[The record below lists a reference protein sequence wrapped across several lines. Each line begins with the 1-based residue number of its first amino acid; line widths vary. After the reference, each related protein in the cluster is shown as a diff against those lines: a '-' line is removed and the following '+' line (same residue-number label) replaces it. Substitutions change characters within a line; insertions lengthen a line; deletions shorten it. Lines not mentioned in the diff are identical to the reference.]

1 MAKGKGIRKLPGSF
15 VDGKPQPSLYTTDP
29 TIATPAQLAAIKKNT
44 EEARRQVR
52 GSKPKVNV
60 PGGFIKTEAQT
71 ANTDSPNPSIG
82 AIKAAISNARDEIRG
97 KKKPINVQGGTIK
110 TELEPAQVKGRKRG
124 NRPSAIAN
132 GRTTKAGAGR
142 TINDVVISGGKVRS
156 AKITPKFA
164 SLTALTDQQK
174 RSISLERQRLNQLG
188 QVAEENEDYMLV
200 LEAMN
205 RKQLV
210 EPEQNRMRAIYRRF
224 DHYYHPNTFTLGGA
238 DHWAEDPSARL
249 SGRSHVSVNLHAAY
263 VNIPASLQAVSPVV
277 NYVPTGPD
285 MPERDAANRRE
296 RLLYAW
302 WDSNDMDLR
311 LEEACLLKSLYGT
324 TAAKVYWD
332 PVKKMPRVQIV
343 DTPENLYLG
352 YGSSDY
358 SRVDWALYSYGLSPQ
373 AVLEEWGVDVIP
385 VNDGNKWFPYT
396 SASTHDDP
404 IASIYLNSYH
414 RDPIRYQ
421 TAYDQMKIEVLD
433 YWYKHPTEPGKP
445 PLVCNVIIVG
455 NTVVKRSEHPELEGA
470 IPYVVLR
477 NSMIP
482 GSPYGKPELYD
493 IEQLL
498 REKDEKITA
507 QAQMIHSVVGGQMW
521 QLVGPD
527 APDEVPANA
536 IPKPN
541 QVSTPGAGNRIES
554 INPFI
559 PQFQVEDYNKRI
571 DRELAVAS
579 GLNELLLGLAPS
591 SVLGSSRAIAQLMA
605 NYEARISPK
614 RKLLYSWINQVWE
627 TCARMWEIKD
637 KAVSNIIDGEYQLAI
652 TPPELT
658 PRDTIELAQTAINLV
673 QNRLWSA
680 ERAMDR
686 MGVNDPEGEKD
697 LIRDEQTDATLNPAA
712 VQTMG
717 ALIQMFNQ
725 MQQQAPQA
733 AQAQAEA
740 GRNSAMEAMASMNP
754 PAGGMEMLNSPSEA
768 AMPPQESLPQN
779 AQGGGADLMSMLQA
793 AQGGVPQQG
802 E

>member
-29 TIATPAQLAAIKKNT
+29 TIATPEQLAAIKKST
-44 EEARRQVR
+44 AEARQQIK
-52 GSKPKVNV
+52 GSKPKINV
-60 PGGFIKTEAQT
+60 PGGFVKTEAQK
-71 ANTDSPNPSIG
+71 ANTNAPDPSIG
-82 AIKAAISNARDEIRG
+82 AIKAAIANARNEIRG
-97 KKKPINVQGGTIK
+97 NKKPIEVQGGSIK
-110 TELEPAQVKGRKRG
+110 TELEPATTGGRKRQQL
-124 NRPSAIAN
+124 PSAIAN
-132 GRTTKAGAGR
+132 GRTKKAGAGR
-142 TINDVVISGGKVRS
+142 TINDAIISGGKVRT
-156 AKITPKFA
+156 AKINPKFDRLDA
-164 SLTALTDQQK
+164 LTAAQK
-174 RSISLERQRLNQLG
+174 KSMSLLRQSLDQLG
-188 QVAEENEDYMLV
+188 QPDEGTENYLIA

-210 EPEQNRMRAIYRRF
+210 EPEQNRMRAMYRRF
-224 DHYYHPNTFTLGGA
+224 DHYYHPGTFTLGGA

-249 SGRSHVSVNLHAAY
+249 SGRSHVSVNVHSAY

-277 NYVPTGPD
+277 NYVPTGPSTS
-285 MPERDAANRRE
+285 ERDQANRRE
-296 RLLYAW
+296 RVFMAW
-302 WDSNDMDLR
+302 WDSNDFDLR

-332 PVKKMPRVQIV
+332 PVTKLPRVQIV

-352 YGSSDY
+352 YGNSDY
-358 SRVDWALYSYGLSPQ
+358 TRVDWALYSYGLSPQ
-373 AVLEEWGVDVIP
+373 AVLEDYGVDVIP
-385 VNDGNKWFPYT
+385 VREGNQWFPYT

-421 TAYDQMKIEVLD
+421 TAYDQMKIEVMD
-433 YWYKHPTEPGKP
+433 YWYKHPTQPGKP
-445 PLVCNVIIVG
+445 PLVCNALIVG
-455 NTVVKRSEHPELEGA
+455 NTVVKRTEHPELEGV
-470 IPYVVLR
+470 IPYVMLR

-521 QLVGPD
+521 QLVGAE

-541 QVSTPGAGNRIES
+541 QVATPGAGNRIES

-571 DRELAVAS
+571 DRELAVVS
-579 GLNELLLGLAPS
+579 GLNDLLLGLAPS

-627 TCARMWEIKD
+627 VCARMWENKD
-637 KAVSNIIDGEYQLAI
+637 RAIANIIDGEYQLYI

-686 MGVNDPEGEKD
+686 MGVTDPEGEKD

-717 ALIQMFNQ
+717 ALIQMFSQ
-725 MQQQAPQA
+725 IQQTPPPG
-733 AQAQAEA
+733 AQAQAQA
-740 GRNSAMEAMASMNP
+740 GQASAMEAMASLNP
-754 PAGGMEMLNSPSEA
+754 GAAGTQQLNSPSEQGN
-768 AMPPQESLPQN
+768 PPEASLPQN
-779 AQGGGADLMSMLQA
+779 AQGGGADLMAMLQGMA
-793 AQGGVPQQG
+793 PGAGGNG
-802 E
+802 

>member
-1 MAKGKGIRKLPGSF
+1 MAKDKLKILSGSF
-15 VDGKPQPSLYTTDP
+15 VDGKEVPSMITSDP
-29 TIATPAQLAAIKKNT
+29 NVVTKENIAAIKSSIDK
-44 EEARRQVR
+44 ARREIKGQ
-52 GSKPKVNV
+52 
-60 PGGFIKTEAQT
+60 KTE
-71 ANTDSPNPSIG
+71 
-82 AIKAAISNARDEIRG
+82 IKKSS
-97 KKKPINVQGGTIK
+97 GTPLT
-110 TELEPAQVKGRKRG
+110 TELKPAATKGKA
-124 NRPSAIAN
+124 NRALPSAVAN
-132 GRTTKAGAGR
+132 GRSKKAGSGR
-142 TINDVVISGGKVRS
+142 TINDAIISGGKVRAS
-156 AKITPKFA
+156 KINPKFDK
-164 SLTALTDQQK
+164 LTALTDAQK
-174 RSISLERQRLNQLG
+174 KSISMERARLNAIG
-188 QVAEENEDYMLV
+188 EVAEDNEDFLTV

-210 EPEQNRMRAIYRRF
+210 EPEQNRMRALYRRF
-224 DHYYHPNTFTLGGA
+224 DHYYHPQTFTLGGA
-238 DHWAEDPSARL
+238 DHWAEDPSTRL
-249 SGRSHVSVNLHAAY
+249 SGRSHVSVNVHSAY
-263 VNIPASLQAVSPVV
+263 VSIPASLQAVSPVI
-277 NYVPTGPD
+277 NYVATGPT
-285 MPERDAANRRE
+285 MEERDQAGRRE
-296 RLLYAW
+296 RVLYAW

-311 LEEACLLKSLYGT
+311 LEEACLLKSLYGN
-324 TAAKVYWD
+324 TAAKIYWD
-332 PVKKMPRVQIV
+332 PVKKLPRIQIV

-352 YGSSDY
+352 YGNSDY
-358 SRVDWALYSYGLSPQ
+358 TRVDWALYSYGLSPQ
-373 AVLEEWGVDVIP
+373 AVIEDWGLEVIP

-421 TAYDQMKIEVLD
+421 TAYDQMKIEVMD
-433 YWYKHPTEPGKP
+433 YWYKHATSPGKP

-455 NTVVKRSEHPELEGA
+455 NTVVKRTEHPELEGV
-470 IPYVVLR
+470 IPYIMLR

-493 IEQLL
+493 VEQLL

-521 QLVGPD
+521 QLVGAE

-541 QVSTPGAGNRIES
+541 QVATPGAGNRIES

-571 DRELAVAS
+571 DRELAVVS
-579 GLNELLLGLAPS
+579 GLNDLLLGLAPS

-627 TCARMWEIKD
+627 VCARMWENKD
-637 KAVSNIIDGEYQLAI
+637 SAVANILDGEYQLSI

-658 PRDTIELAQTAINLV
+658 PRDTIELAQTAVNLV

-686 MGVNDPEGEKD
+686 MGVADPEGEKD

-725 MQQQAPQA
+725 MQQQPPQA

-740 GRNSAMEAMASMNP
+740 GQNSAMEAMASLNP
-754 PAGGMEMLNSPSEA
+754 PQGGMPMLNAPTDGGV
-768 AMPPQESLPQN
+768 PPQESLPQN
-779 AQGGGADLMSMLQA
+779 AQGGGADLMAMLQGMA
-793 AQGGVPQQG
+793 PGTEG

>member
-1 MAKGKGIRKLPGSF
+1 MPKDKLKISSGSF
-15 VDGKPQPSLYTTDP
+15 VNGKEVPSMITTDP
-29 TIATPAQLAAIKKNT
+29 NVVTKSNIEGIKKAIDT
-44 EEARRQVR
+44 ARKEIR
-52 GSKPKVNV
+52 GQKTTAVAA
-60 PGGFIKTEAQT
+60 PGTPIKTEAT
-71 ANTDSPNPSIG
+71 P
-82 AIKAAISNARDEIRG
+82 AA
-97 KKKPINVQGGTIK
+97 T
-110 TELEPAQVKGRKRG
+110 KGRKARAL
-124 NRPSAIAN
+124 PSAIAN
-132 GRTTKAGAGR
+132 GRTKKAGAGR
-142 TINDVVISGGKVRS
+142 TINDVVVSGGKVRA
-156 AKITPKFA
+156 AKINPKFDR
-164 SLTALTDQQK
+164 LTALTDAQK
-174 RSISLERQRLNQLG
+174 RGMSLERQRLNQLG
-188 QVAEENEDYMLV
+188 EVAEENEDYLLV

-210 EPEQNRMRAIYRRF
+210 EPEQNRMRALYRRF
-224 DHYYHPNTFTLGGA
+224 DHYYHPQTFTLGGA

-249 SGRSHVSVNLHAAY
+249 SGRSHVSVNIHAAY
-263 VNIPASLQAVSPVV
+263 VNIPSSLQAVSPVV

-285 MPERDAANRRE
+285 MPEREAANRRE

-332 PVKKMPRVQIV
+332 PVKKLPRIQIV

-358 SRVDWALYSYGLSPQ
+358 TRVDWALYSYGLSPQ

-396 SASTHDDP
+396 SSSTHNDP

-455 NTVVKRSEHPELEGA
+455 NTVVKRTEHPELEGA
-470 IPYVVLR
+470 IPYIILR

-521 QLVGPD
+521 QLVGAE

-541 QVSTPGAGNRIES
+541 QVATPGAGNRIES

-571 DRELAVAS
+571 DRELAVVS
-579 GLNELLLGLAPS
+579 GLNDLLLGLAPS

-637 KAVSNIIDGEYQLAI
+637 KAVANIVDGEYQLAI

-658 PRDTIELAQTAINLV
+658 PRDTIELAQTAINMV

-717 ALIQMFNQ
+717 SLIQMFNQ
-725 MQQQAPQA
+725 MQQQPPAA
-733 AQAQAEA
+733 AQAQAQA
-740 GRNSAMEAMASMNP
+740 GQNSAMEAMASMNP
-754 PAGGMEMLNSPSEA
+754 PAGGMEMLNSPSEQA
-768 AMPPQESLPQN
+768 LPPQESLPQN
-779 AQGGGADLMSMLQA
+779 AQGGGADLMAMLQA

>member
-1 MAKGKGIRKLPGSF
+1 MAKEKFKKVNTNF
-15 VDGKPQPSLYTTDP
+15 VDGKARATLYTDDP
-29 TIATPAQLAAIKKNT
+29 NIAPASTIASIRETVAKARQEVKGKQSRIPRVGTSGSPKVESSAKTTSAGQAAAIKASIEK
-44 EEARRQVR
+44 ARREVR
-52 GSKPKVNV
+52 GGETNTVAAAGAP
-60 PGGFIKTEAQT
+60 IKTT
-71 ANTDSPNPSIG
+71 LDP
-82 AIKAAISNARDEIRG
+82 
-97 KKKPINVQGGTIK
+97 IK
-110 TELEPAQVKGRKRG
+110 TSGRSRKTL
-124 NRPSAIAN
+124 PSAVAN
-132 GRTTKAGAGR
+132 GRSAKAGSGR
-142 TINDVVISGGKVRS
+142 TVNDAIISGGKVRT
-156 AKITPKFA
+156 AKINPKFDRLDA
-164 SLTALTDQQK
+164 LTAEQK
-174 RSISLERQRLNQLG
+174 RSMSLERQRLDQIG
-188 QVAEENEDYMLV
+188 QTALENEDYLLT

-210 EPEQNRMRAIYRRF
+210 EPEQNRMRALYRRF
-224 DHYYHPNTFTLGGA
+224 DHYYHPQTFTLGGA

-249 SGRSHVSVNLHAAY
+249 SGRSHVSVNVHAAY
-263 VNIPASLQAVSPVV
+263 VNIPAGLQAVTPVV
-277 NYVPTGPD
+277 NYVPTGPSAE
-285 MPERDAANRRE
+285 ERTQAARRE

-302 WDSNDMDLR
+302 WDANNMDLK
-311 LEEACLLKSLYGT
+311 LEEACLLKALYGN
-324 TAAKVYWD
+324 TAAKIYWD
-332 PVKKMPRVQIV
+332 PVKKLPRVSVV
-343 DTPENLYLG
+343 DTPENLYVG

-373 AVLEEWGVDVIP
+373 AVLEDWGVDVIP

-404 IASIYLNSYH
+404 IASIYLNSFH

-421 TAYDQMKIEVLD
+421 TAYDQMKIEVID
-433 YWYKHPTEPGKP
+433 YWYKHARPGKA
-445 PLVCNVIIVG
+445 PLVCNAIIVG
-455 NTVVKRSEHPELEGA
+455 NTVVKRTEHPEFEGV
-470 IPYVVLR
+470 IPYVMLR

-521 QLVGPD
+521 QLVGAD

-541 QVSTPGAGNRIES
+541 QVATPGAGNRIES

-571 DRELAVAS
+571 DRELAVVS

-605 NYEARISPK
+605 NYEARIAPK
-614 RKLLYSWINQVWE
+614 RKLLYSWMQEVWE
-627 TCARMWEIKD
+627 QCARVWEIKD
-637 KAVSNIIDGEYQLAI
+637 KAVANIVAGEYTI
-652 TPPELT
+652 DVTPPELT

-686 MGVNDPEGEKD
+686 MGVTDPEGEKD

-717 ALIQMFNQ
+717 TLVQMFSQ
-725 MQQQAPQA
+725 MQQQPPQGAQQA
-733 AQAQAEA
+733 AQEGQA
-740 GRNSAMEAMASMNP
+740 SAMEAMASLNP
-754 PAGGMEMLNSPSEA
+754 GAPGTEMLNGPSEQGN
-768 AMPPQESLPQN
+768 PPQESLPQN

-802 E
+802 GQ

>member
-1 MAKGKGIRKLPGSF
+1 MPKKKDTFKGINTSF
-15 VDGKPQPSLYTTDP
+15 VNGKPVPTLYTDDP
-29 TIATPAQLAAIKKNT
+29 NVAPASTIAAIKSSIEK
-44 EEARRQVR
+44 ARREVR
-52 GSKPKVNV
+52 GQKPTVGANSGT
-60 PGGFIKTEAQT
+60 PIKTKLEAPAT
-71 ANTDSPNPSIG
+71 PSKNRRQAPSG
-82 AIKAAISNARDEIRG
+82 KSGTRVKAGS
-97 KKKPINVQGGTIK
+97 
-110 TELEPAQVKGRKRG
+110 
-124 NRPSAIAN
+124 
-132 GRTTKAGAGR
+132 GRTV
-142 TINDVVISGGKVRS
+142 NDAIVSGGKVRV
-156 AKITPKFA
+156 AKINPKFDRLDA
-164 SLTALTDQQK
+164 LTAAQK
-174 RSISLERQRLNQLG
+174 KAMSMERQRIDALG
-188 QVAEENEDYMLV
+188 QVALENEDYLTA

-210 EPEQNRMRAIYRRF
+210 EPEQNRMRALYRRF
-224 DHYYHPNTFTLGGA
+224 DHYFHPQTFTLGGA

-249 SGRSHVSVNLHAAY
+249 SGRSHVSVNVHAAY
-263 VNIPASLQAVSPVV
+263 VTIPAGLQAVTPVV
-277 NYVPTGPD
+277 NYVPTGPTTD
-285 MPERDAANRRE
+285 ERDQAARRE
-296 RLLYAW
+296 RLFYAW
-302 WDSNDMDLR
+302 WESNDMDLR
-311 LEEACLLKSLYGT
+311 MEEACLLKSLYGT
-324 TAAKVYWD
+324 TAAKLFWD
-332 PVKKMPRVQIV
+332 PIKKVPRVQIV

-352 YGSSDY
+352 YGTSDY
-358 SRVDWALYSYGLSPQ
+358 TRIDWALYSYGLSPQ
-373 AVLEEWGVDVIP
+373 AVLEDWGLDVIP
-385 VNDGNKWFPYT
+385 VRDGNQWFPYT

-404 IASIYLNSYH
+404 IASIYLNSFH

-421 TAYDQMKIEVLD
+421 TAYDQMKIEIMD
-433 YWYKHPTEPGKP
+433 YWYKQPRPGKA
-445 PLVCNVIIVG
+445 PLVCNAIIVG
-455 NTVVKRSEHPELEGA
+455 NSVVKRTEHPELEGI
-470 IPYVVLR
+470 IPYIMLR

-521 QLVGPD
+521 QLIGAE

-541 QVSTPGAGNRIES
+541 QVATPGAGNRIES

-571 DRELAVAS
+571 DRELAVVS

-614 RKLLYSWINQVWE
+614 RKLLYSWIQQIWE
-627 TCARMWEIKD
+627 VSARMWENKD
-637 KAVSNIIDGEYQLAI
+637 KAVGNIIAGEYTIAI

-686 MGVNDPEGEKD
+686 MGVTDPAGEKD

-717 ALIQMFNQ
+717 SLVQMFSQLN
-725 MQQQAPQA
+725 QQAPKA
-733 AQAQAEA
+733 AADQAQA
-740 GRNSAMEAMASMNP
+740 GQNSAMEAMASMNP
-754 PAGGMEMLNSPSEA
+754 PSGGMPMLNSPSEA
-768 AMPPQESLPQN
+768 AAPPQESLPQN
-779 AQGGGADLMSMLQA
+779 AQGGGADLMAMLQQ

-802 E
+802 GE

>member
-1 MAKGKGIRKLPGSF
+1 LQMPKDKLKMTSGSF
-15 VDGKPQPSLYTTDP
+15 VDGKEVPSMITTDP
-29 TIATPAQLAAIKKNT
+29 NVVTPGNIQGIKKAIET
-44 EEARRQVR
+44 ARKEIR
-52 GSKPKVNV
+52 GQKTAAVAA
-60 PGGFIKTEAQT
+60 PGTPIKTEAT
-71 ANTDSPNPSIG
+71 P
-82 AIKAAISNARDEIRG
+82 AA
-97 KKKPINVQGGTIK
+97 T
-110 TELEPAQVKGRKRG
+110 KGRKSRAL
-124 NRPSAIAN
+124 PSAVAN
-132 GRTTKAGAGR
+132 GRTKKAGSGR
-142 TINDVVISGGKVRS
+142 TINDALISGGKMRV
-156 AKITPKFA
+156 AKINPKFDRLQA
-164 SLTALTDQQK
+164 LTAEQK
-174 RSISLERQRLNQLG
+174 KGMSLERQRLNQLG
-188 QVAEENEDYMLV
+188 EVAEENEDYLLA

-210 EPEQNRMRAIYRRF
+210 EPEQNRMRAIYRRY
-224 DHYYHPNTFTLGGA
+224 DHYFHPNTFTLGGA

-249 SGRSHVSVNLHAAY
+249 SGRSHVSVNLHASY
-263 VNIPASLQAVSPVV
+263 VQIPASLQAVTPVI
-277 NYVPTGPD
+277 NYVPTGPTEG
-285 MPERDAANRRE
+285 ERNQASRRE
-296 RLLYAW
+296 RLMYAW
-302 WDSNDMDLR
+302 WDANDMDLK
-311 LEEACLLKSLYGT
+311 LEEAALLKALYGN
-324 TAAKVYWD
+324 TAAKIFWD
-332 PVKKMPRVQIV
+332 PIKKMPRIQIV
-343 DTPENLYLG
+343 DTPENLYVG

-358 SRVDWALYSYGLSPQ
+358 TRVDWALYSYGQSPQ
-373 AVLEEWGVDVIP
+373 AVLEDYGVDVIP
-385 VNDGNKWFPYT
+385 VRDGNQWFPYT
-396 SASTHDDP
+396 SSSTHDDP

-421 TAYDQMKIEVLD
+421 TAYDQMKIEIMD
-433 YWYKHPTEPGKP
+433 YWYKHPTTPGKP
-445 PLVCNVIIVG
+445 PLVCNAIIVG
-455 NTVVKRSEHPELEGA
+455 NTVVKRTEHPELEGI
-470 IPYVVLR
+470 IPYIMLR

-521 QLVGPD
+521 QLTGVE

-541 QVSTPGAGNRIES
+541 QVATPGAGNRIES

-579 GLNELLLGLAPS
+579 GLNDLLLGLAPS

-614 RKLLYSWINQVWE
+614 RKLLYSWIQQVWE
-627 TCARMWEIKD
+627 VCARVWENKD
-637 KAVSNIIDGEYQLAI
+637 KAVANVIDGEYSIML

-686 MGVNDPEGEKD
+686 MGVSDPEGEKD

-717 ALIQMFNQ
+717 ALIQMFSQ
-725 MQQQAPQA
+725 MQQQPPAA
-733 AQAQAEA
+733 AQQQAEA
-740 GRNSAMEAMASMNP
+740 GQASAMEAMASMNP
-754 PAGGMEMLNSPSEA
+754 PQGGMPMLNAPSDGA
-768 AMPPQESLPQN
+768 VPPQEALPQN
-779 AQGGGADLMSMLQA
+779 AQEGGADLMSMLQTM
-793 AQGGVPQQG
+793 QGGN

>member
-1 MAKGKGIRKLPGSF
+1 MPKDKLKMTSGSF
-15 VDGKPQPSLYTTDP
+15 VDGKEVPSMITTDP
-29 TIATPAQLAAIKKNT
+29 NVVTPGNIQGIKKAIET
-44 EEARRQVR
+44 ARKEIR
-52 GSKPKVNV
+52 GQKTAAVAA
-60 PGGFIKTEAQT
+60 PGTPIKTEAT
-71 ANTDSPNPSIG
+71 P
-82 AIKAAISNARDEIRG
+82 AA
-97 KKKPINVQGGTIK
+97 T
-110 TELEPAQVKGRKRG
+110 KGRKSRAL
-124 NRPSAIAN
+124 PSAVAN
-132 GRTTKAGAGR
+132 GRTKKAGSGR
-142 TINDVVISGGKVRS
+142 TINDALISGGKMRV
-156 AKITPKFA
+156 AKINPKFDRLQA
-164 SLTALTDQQK
+164 LTAEQK
-174 RSISLERQRLNQLG
+174 KGMSLERQRLNQLG
-188 QVAEENEDYMLV
+188 EVAEENEDYLLA

-210 EPEQNRMRAIYRRF
+210 EPEQNRMRAIYRRY
-224 DHYYHPNTFTLGGA
+224 DHYFHPNTFTLGGA

-249 SGRSHVSVNLHAAY
+249 SGRSHVSVNLHASY
-263 VNIPASLQAVSPVV
+263 VQIPASLQAVTPVI
-277 NYVPTGPD
+277 NYVPTGPTEG
-285 MPERDAANRRE
+285 ERNQASRRE
-296 RLLYAW
+296 RLMYAW
-302 WDSNDMDLR
+302 WDANDMDLK
-311 LEEACLLKSLYGT
+311 LEEAALLKALYGN
-324 TAAKVYWD
+324 TAAKIFWD
-332 PVKKMPRVQIV
+332 PIKKMPRIQIV
-343 DTPENLYLG
+343 DTPENLYVG

-358 SRVDWALYSYGLSPQ
+358 TRVDWALYSYGQSPQ
-373 AVLEEWGVDVIP
+373 AVLEDYGVDVIP
-385 VNDGNKWFPYT
+385 VRDGNQWFPYT
-396 SASTHDDP
+396 SSSTHDDP

-421 TAYDQMKIEVLD
+421 TAYDQMKIEIMD
-433 YWYKHPTEPGKP
+433 YWYKHPTAPGKP
-445 PLVCNVIIVG
+445 PLVCNAIIVG
-455 NTVVKRSEHPELEGA
+455 NTVVKRTEHPELEGI
-470 IPYVVLR
+470 IPYIMLR

-521 QLVGPD
+521 QLTGVE

-541 QVSTPGAGNRIES
+541 QVATPGAGNRIES

-579 GLNELLLGLAPS
+579 GLNDLLLGLAPS

-614 RKLLYSWINQVWE
+614 RKLLYSWIQQVWE
-627 TCARMWEIKD
+627 VCARVWENKD
-637 KAVSNIIDGEYQLAI
+637 KAVANVIDGEYSIML

-686 MGVNDPEGEKD
+686 MGVSDPEGEKD

-717 ALIQMFNQ
+717 ALIQMFSQ
-725 MQQQAPQA
+725 MQQQPPAA
-733 AQAQAEA
+733 AQQQAEA
-740 GRNSAMEAMASMNP
+740 GQASAMEAMASMNP
-754 PAGGMEMLNSPSEA
+754 PQGGMPMLNAPSDGA
-768 AMPPQESLPQN
+768 VPPQEALPQN
-779 AQGGGADLMSMLQA
+779 AQEGGADLMSMLQTM
-793 AQGGVPQQG
+793 QGGN

>member
-1 MAKGKGIRKLPGSF
+1 MAKGKGLKKLPGSF
-15 VDGKPQPSLYTTDP
+15 VNGKPQPSLYTDDP
-29 TIATPAQLAAIKKNT
+29 NVAPPQTVRDIAANFERARESMKGKPSKLNQNGGNVVASISPADTSAPDAAIASIKASAAA
-44 EEARRQVR
+44 ARRAIS
-52 GSKPKVNV
+52 GDKP
-60 PGGFIKTEAQT
+60 T
-71 ANTDSPNPSIG
+71 
-82 AIKAAISNARDEIRG
+82 IKAA
-97 KKKPINVQGGTIK
+97 KKKAPMPSRAGRRTPAGKGIK
-110 TELEPAQVKGRKRG
+110 TV
-124 NRPSAIAN
+124 PSMI
-132 GRTTKAGAGR
+132 
-142 TINDVVISGGKVRS
+142 VSGGKVVS
-156 AKITPKFA
+156 KKIVADYSKM
-164 SLTALTDQQK
+164 SNLTDSQK
-174 RSISLERQRLNQLG
+174 KALSMEKQRLNAIG
-188 QVAEENEDYMLV
+188 EVAEENEYFAIIGDAIV
-200 LEAMN
+200 K
-205 RKQLV
+205 KQMV
-210 EPEQNRMRAIYRRF
+210 EPEQNRMRALYRRY
-224 DHYYHPNTFTLGGA
+224 DHYFHPQTFTLGGA

-249 SGRSHVSVNLHAAY
+249 SGRSHVSVNVHSSY
-263 VNIPASLQAVSPVV
+263 VQIPASLQAVTPVV
-277 NYVPTGPD
+277 NYVPTGPT
-285 MPERDAANRRE
+285 PEERSQASRRE
-296 RLLYAW
+296 RVFYAW
-302 WDSNDMDLR
+302 WDANDMDLR

-324 TAAKVYWD
+324 TAAKIYWD
-332 PVKKMPRVQIV
+332 PTTKLPRVQVV

-352 YGSSDY
+352 YGTSDY
-358 SRVDWALYSYGLSPQ
+358 SRIDWALYSYGISPQ
-373 AVLEEWGVDVIP
+373 AAIEDYGINVIP
-385 VNDGNKWFPYT
+385 VNDGSKWYPYT

-421 TAYDQMKIEVLD
+421 TAYDQMKIEVMD
-433 YWYKHPTEPGKP
+433 YWYKHPTTPGKP
-445 PLVCNVIIVG
+445 PLVCNAIIVG
-455 NTVVKRSEHPELEGA
+455 NTVVKKTEHPEFDGV
-470 IPYVVLR
+470 IPYIILR

-521 QLVGPD
+521 QLVGAE

-541 QVSTPGAGNRIES
+541 QVATPGAGNRIES

-571 DRELAVAS
+571 DRELAVVS
-579 GLNELLLGLAPS
+579 GLNDLLLGLAPS

-614 RKLLYSWINQVWE
+614 RKILYSWLQNVWE
-627 TCARMWEIKD
+627 VCGRVWENKD
-637 KAVSNIIDGEYQLAI
+637 RSVSTILDGEYTIAI

-686 MGVNDPEGEKD
+686 MGVSDTEGEKE

-717 ALIQMFNQ
+717 TLIQMFAQ
-725 MQQQAPQA
+725 LQQQPPAEAQQM
-733 AQAQAEA
+733 AQAGQA
-740 GRNSAMEAMASMNP
+740 SAMEAMASLNP
-754 PAGGMEMLNSPSEA
+754 AQGGMPMLNGPTDGGV
-768 AMPPQESLPQN
+768 PPEESLPQN
-779 AQGGGADLMSMLQA
+779 AQGGGADLMSMLQG
-793 AQGGVPQQG
+793 AQGGVPVQEG

>member
-1 MAKGKGIRKLPGSF
+1 MPKDKLKMTSGSF
-15 VDGKPQPSLYTTDP
+15 VDGKEVPSMITTDP
-29 TIATPAQLAAIKKNT
+29 NVVTKGNIQGIKKAIETARKEIRGQKTTAVAAPGAPIVTEATPAAT
-44 EEARRQVR
+44 
-52 GSKPKVNV
+52 
-60 PGGFIKTEAQT
+60 
-71 ANTDSPNPSIG
+71 
-82 AIKAAISNARDEIRG
+82 
-97 KKKPINVQGGTIK
+97 
-110 TELEPAQVKGRKRG
+110 KGRKASAL
-124 NRPSAIAN
+124 PSAVAN
-132 GRTTKAGAGR
+132 GRSKRAGSGR
-142 TINDVVISGGKVRS
+142 TINDAVISGGKMRV
-156 AKITPKFA
+156 AKINPKFDRLQA
-164 SLTALTDQQK
+164 LTAEQK
-174 RSISLERQRLNQLG
+174 KGMSLERQRLNQLG
-188 QVAEENEDYMLV
+188 EVAEENEDFLLA

-210 EPEQNRMRAIYRRF
+210 EPEQNRMRAIYRRY
-224 DHYYHPNTFTLGGA
+224 DHYFHPNTFTLGGA

-249 SGRSHVSVNLHAAY
+249 SGRSHVSVNLHSSY
-263 VNIPASLQAVSPVV
+263 VHIPASLQAVTPVV
-277 NYVPTGPD
+277 NYVPTGPSQE
-285 MPERDAANRRE
+285 ERDQAARRE
-296 RLLYAW
+296 RLFYAW
-302 WDSNDMDLR
+302 WDSNDFDLK
-311 LEEACLLKSLYGT
+311 LEEATLLKALYGN
-324 TAAKVYWD
+324 TAAKIFWD

-343 DTPENLYLG
+343 DTPENLYVG

-358 SRVDWALYSYGLSPQ
+358 TRVDWALYSYGLSPQ
-373 AVLEEWGVDVIP
+373 AVLEEFGVDVIP
-385 VNDGNKWFPYT
+385 VRDGNQWFPYT
-396 SASTHDDP
+396 SSSTHDDP

-421 TAYDQMKIEVLD
+421 TAYDQMKIEIMD
-433 YWYKHPTEPGKP
+433 YWYKHPTQPGKP
-445 PLVCNVIIVG
+445 PLVCNAIIVG
-455 NTVVKRSEHPELEGA
+455 NTVVKRTEHPELEGI
-470 IPYVVLR
+470 IPYIMLR

-521 QLVGPD
+521 QLVGSE

-541 QVSTPGAGNRIES
+541 QVATPGAGNRIES

-579 GLNELLLGLAPS
+579 GLNDLLLGLAPS

-614 RKLLYSWINQVWE
+614 RKLLYSWIQQVWE
-627 TCARMWEIKD
+627 VCARVWENKD
-637 KAVSNIIDGEYQLAI
+637 KAIGNIIDGEYQIAI

-686 MGVNDPEGEKD
+686 MGVNDPEGEKGI
-697 LIRDEQTDATLNPAA
+697 IRDEQTDATLNPAA

-725 MQQQAPQA
+725 MQQQPPQA
-733 AQAQAEA
+733 AQQQAQQGQA
-740 GRNSAMEAMASMNP
+740 SAMEAMASMNP
-754 PAGGMEMLNSPSEA
+754 PQGGMPMLNAPTDGAVPPEEA
-768 AMPPQESLPQN
+768 LPQN
-779 AQGGGADLMSMLQA
+779 AQAGGADMMAMLQA
-793 AQGGVPQQG
+793 MQGGIPQQG
-802 E
+802 GNE

>member
-1 MAKGKGIRKLPGSF
+1 MPKDKLKMTSGSF
-15 VDGKPQPSLYTTDP
+15 VNGKEVPSMITTDP
-29 TIATPAQLAAIKKNT
+29 NVVTPGNIQGIKKAIET
-44 EEARRQVR
+44 ARKEIR
-52 GSKPKVNV
+52 GQKTTAVAA
-60 PGGFIKTEAQT
+60 PGAPIKTEAT
-71 ANTDSPNPSIG
+71 P
-82 AIKAAISNARDEIRG
+82 AA
-97 KKKPINVQGGTIK
+97 T
-110 TELEPAQVKGRKRG
+110 KGRKSRAL
-124 NRPSAIAN
+124 PSAVAN
-132 GRTTKAGAGR
+132 GRTKKAGSGR
-142 TINDVVISGGKVRS
+142 TINDVVISGGKVRTS
-156 AKITPKFA
+156 KITPKFA

-174 RSISLERQRLNQLG
+174 KSISLERQRLNQLG
-188 QVAEENEDYMLV
+188 QVAEENEDYLLV

-277 NYVPTGPD
+277 NYVPTGPE
-285 MPERDAANRRE
+285 MAERDAAGRRE

-324 TAAKVYWD
+324 TAAKVFWD

-358 SRVDWALYSYGLSPQ
+358 TRVDWALYSYGLSPQ

-385 VNDGNKWFPYT
+385 VSDGNKWFPYT
-396 SASTHDDP
+396 SSSTHDDP

-433 YWYKHPTEPGKP
+433 YWYKHPTQPGKP

-455 NTVVKRSEHPELEGA
+455 NTVVKRTEHPELEGA

-559 PQFQVEDYNKRI
+559 PQFQVEDYN
-571 DRELAVAS
+571 
-579 GLNELLLGLAPS
+579 
-591 SVLGSSRAIAQLMA
+591 
-605 NYEARISPK
+605 
-614 RKLLYSWINQVWE
+614 
-627 TCARMWEIKD
+627 
-637 KAVSNIIDGEYQLAI
+637 
-652 TPPELT
+652 
-658 PRDTIELAQTAINLV
+658 
-673 QNRLWSA
+673 
-680 ERAMDR
+680 
-686 MGVNDPEGEKD
+686 
-697 LIRDEQTDATLNPAA
+697 
-712 VQTMG
+712 
-717 ALIQMFNQ
+717 
-725 MQQQAPQA
+725 
-733 AQAQAEA
+733 
-740 GRNSAMEAMASMNP
+740 
-754 PAGGMEMLNSPSEA
+754 
-768 AMPPQESLPQN
+768 
-779 AQGGGADLMSMLQA
+779 
-793 AQGGVPQQG
+793 
-802 E
+802 

>member
-1 MAKGKGIRKLPGSF
+1 MPKDKLKMTSGSF
-15 VDGKPQPSLYTTDP
+15 VDGKEVPSMITTDP
-29 TIATPAQLAAIKKNT
+29 NVVTPGNIQGIKKAIET
-44 EEARRQVR
+44 ARKEIR
-52 GSKPKVNV
+52 GQKTAAVAA
-60 PGGFIKTEAQT
+60 PGTPIKTEAT
-71 ANTDSPNPSIG
+71 P
-82 AIKAAISNARDEIRG
+82 AA
-97 KKKPINVQGGTIK
+97 T
-110 TELEPAQVKGRKRG
+110 KGRKSRAL
-124 NRPSAIAN
+124 PSAVAN
-132 GRTTKAGAGR
+132 GRTKKAGSGR
-142 TINDVVISGGKVRS
+142 TINDALISGGKMRV
-156 AKITPKFA
+156 AKINPKFDRLQA
-164 SLTALTDQQK
+164 LTAEQK
-174 RSISLERQRLNQLG
+174 KGMSLERQRLNQLG
-188 QVAEENEDYMLV
+188 EVAEENEDYLLA

-210 EPEQNRMRAIYRRF
+210 EPEQNRMRAIYRRY
-224 DHYYHPNTFTLGGA
+224 DHYFHPNTFTLGGA

-249 SGRSHVSVNLHAAY
+249 SGRSHVSVNLHASY
-263 VNIPASLQAVSPVV
+263 VQIPASLQAVTPVI
-277 NYVPTGPD
+277 NYVPTGPTEG
-285 MPERDAANRRE
+285 ERNQASRRE
-296 RLLYAW
+296 RLMYAW
-302 WDSNDMDLR
+302 WDANDMDLK
-311 LEEACLLKSLYGT
+311 LEEAALLKALYGN
-324 TAAKVYWD
+324 TAAKIFWD
-332 PVKKMPRVQIV
+332 PIKKMPRIQIV
-343 DTPENLYLG
+343 DTPENLYVG

-358 SRVDWALYSYGLSPQ
+358 TRVDWALYSYGQSPQ
-373 AVLEEWGVDVIP
+373 AVLEDYGVDVIP
-385 VNDGNKWFPYT
+385 VRDGNQWFPYT
-396 SASTHDDP
+396 SSSTHDDP

-421 TAYDQMKIEVLD
+421 TAYDQMKIEIMD
-433 YWYKHPTEPGKP
+433 YWYKHPTTPGKP
-445 PLVCNVIIVG
+445 PLVCNAIIVG
-455 NTVVKRSEHPELEGA
+455 NTVVKRTEHPELEGI
-470 IPYVVLR
+470 IPYIMLR

-521 QLVGPD
+521 QLTGVE

-541 QVSTPGAGNRIES
+541 QVATPGAGNRIES

-579 GLNELLLGLAPS
+579 GLNDLLLGLAPS

-614 RKLLYSWINQVWE
+614 RKLLYSWIQQVWE
-627 TCARMWEIKD
+627 VCARVWENKD
-637 KAVSNIIDGEYQLAI
+637 KAVANVIDGEYSIML

-686 MGVNDPEGEKD
+686 MGVSDPEGEKD

-717 ALIQMFNQ
+717 ALIQMFSQ
-725 MQQQAPQA
+725 MQQQPPAA
-733 AQAQAEA
+733 AQQQAEA
-740 GRNSAMEAMASMNP
+740 GQASAMEAMASMNP
-754 PAGGMEMLNSPSEA
+754 PQGGMPMLNAPSDGA
-768 AMPPQESLPQN
+768 VPPQEALPQN
-779 AQGGGADLMSMLQA
+779 AQEGGADLMSMLQTM
-793 AQGGVPQQG
+793 QGGN

>member
-1 MAKGKGIRKLPGSF
+1 MPKDKLKMTSGSF
-15 VDGKPQPSLYTTDP
+15 VNGKEVPSMITTDP
-29 TIATPAQLAAIKKNT
+29 NVVTPGNIQGIKKAIETARKEIRGQKTTAVAAPGAPIVTEATPAVT
-44 EEARRQVR
+44 
-52 GSKPKVNV
+52 
-60 PGGFIKTEAQT
+60 
-71 ANTDSPNPSIG
+71 
-82 AIKAAISNARDEIRG
+82 
-97 KKKPINVQGGTIK
+97 
-110 TELEPAQVKGRKRG
+110 KGRKASAL
-124 NRPSAIAN
+124 PSAVAN
-132 GRTTKAGAGR
+132 GRSKRAGSGR
-142 TINDVVISGGKVRS
+142 TINDAVISGGKMRV
-156 AKITPKFA
+156 AKINPKFDRLQA
-164 SLTALTDQQK
+164 LTAEQK
-174 RSISLERQRLNQLG
+174 KGMSLERQRLNQLG
-188 QVAEENEDYMLV
+188 EVAEENEDFLLA

-210 EPEQNRMRAIYRRF
+210 EPEQNRMRAIYRRY
-224 DHYYHPNTFTLGGA
+224 DHYFHPNTFTLGGA

-249 SGRSHVSVNLHAAY
+249 SGRSHVSVNLHASY
-263 VNIPASLQAVSPVV
+263 VQIPASLQAVTPVV
-277 NYVPTGPD
+277 NYVPTGPTED
-285 MPERDAANRRE
+285 ERNQAARRE

-302 WDSNDMDLR
+302 WDANDFDLK
-311 LEEACLLKSLYGT
+311 LEEATLLKALYGN
-324 TAAKVYWD
+324 TAAKVFWD
-332 PVKKMPRVQIV
+332 PIKKMPRIQIV

-358 SRVDWALYSYGLSPQ
+358 TRVDWALYSYGLSPQ
-373 AVLEEWGVDVIP
+373 AVLEEFGVDVIP
-385 VNDGNKWFPYT
+385 VRDGNQWFPYT
-396 SASTHDDP
+396 SSSTHDDP

-421 TAYDQMKIEVLD
+421 TAYDQMKIEIMD
-433 YWYKHPTEPGKP
+433 YWYKHPTQPGKP
-445 PLVCNVIIVG
+445 PLVCNAIIVG
-455 NTVVKRSEHPELEGA
+455 NTVVKRTEHPELEGI
-470 IPYVVLR
+470 IPYIMLR

-498 REKDEKITA
+498 REKDEKVTA

-521 QLVGPD
+521 QLVGSE

-541 QVSTPGAGNRIES
+541 QVATPGAGNRIES

-579 GLNELLLGLAPS
+579 GLNDLLLGLAPS

-614 RKLLYSWINQVWE
+614 RKLLYSWVQQVWE
-627 TCARMWEIKD
+627 VCARVWENKD
-637 KAVSNIIDGEYQLAI
+637 KAISNIIDGEYQITI

-686 MGVNDPEGEKD
+686 MGVSDPEGEKEI
-697 LIRDEQTDATLNPAA
+697 IRDEQTDATLNPAA

-725 MQQQAPQA
+725 MQQQPPAAAQDQA
-733 AQAQAEA
+733 AAGQA
-740 GRNSAMEAMASMNP
+740 SAMEAMASMNP
-754 PAGGMEMLNSPSEA
+754 PQGGMPMLNAPTDGAVPPEEA
-768 AMPPQESLPQN
+768 LPQN
-779 AQGGGADLMSMLQA
+779 AQAGGADLMAMLQ
-793 AQGGVPQQG
+793 GGLPGMEG

>member
-1 MAKGKGIRKLPGSF
+1 MPKDKLKMTSGSF
-15 VDGKPQPSLYTTDP
+15 VDGKEVPSMITTDP
-29 TIATPAQLAAIKKNT
+29 NVVTPGNIQGIKKAIET
-44 EEARRQVR
+44 ARKEIR
-52 GSKPKVNV
+52 GQKTTAVAA
-60 PGGFIKTEAQT
+60 PGAPIKTEAR
-71 ANTDSPNPSIG
+71 P
-82 AIKAAISNARDEIRG
+82 AA
-97 KKKPINVQGGTIK
+97 T
-110 TELEPAQVKGRKRG
+110 KGRKARAL
-124 NRPSAIAN
+124 PSAVAN
-132 GRTTKAGAGR
+132 GRTKKAGSGR
-142 TINDVVISGGKVRS
+142 TINDALISGGKMRVS
-156 AKITPKFA
+156 KINPKFDRLQA
-164 SLTALTDQQK
+164 LTAEQK
-174 RSISLERQRLNQLG
+174 RGMSLERQRLNQLG
-188 QVAEENEDYMLV
+188 EVAEENEDFLLA

-205 RKQLV
+205 RKQMV
-210 EPEQNRMRAIYRRF
+210 EPEQNRMRAIYRRY
-224 DHYYHPNTFTLGGA
+224 DHYFHPNTFTLGGA

-249 SGRSHVSVNLHAAY
+249 SGRSHVSVNLHASY
-263 VNIPASLQAVSPVV
+263 VQIPASLQAVTPVI
-277 NYVPTGPD
+277 NYVPTGPTEG
-285 MPERDAANRRE
+285 ERNQASRRE
-296 RLLYAW
+296 RLMYAW
-302 WDSNDMDLR
+302 WDANDMDLK
-311 LEEACLLKSLYGT
+311 LEEAALLKALYGN
-324 TAAKVYWD
+324 TAAKIFWD
-332 PVKKMPRVQIV
+332 PIKKMPRVQIV
-343 DTPENLYLG
+343 DTPENLYVG

-358 SRVDWALYSYGLSPQ
+358 TRVDWALYSYGLSPQ
-373 AVLEEWGVDVIP
+373 AVMEEFGVDVIP
-385 VNDGNKWFPYT
+385 VRDGNQWFPYT
-396 SASTHDDP
+396 SSSTHDDP

-421 TAYDQMKIEVLD
+421 TAYDQMKIEIMD
-433 YWYKHPTEPGKP
+433 YWYKHPTQPGKP
-445 PLVCNVIIVG
+445 PLVCNAIIVG
-455 NTVVKRSEHPELEGA
+455 NTVVKRTEHPELEGI
-470 IPYVVLR
+470 IPYIMLR

-521 QLVGPD
+521 QLTGVE

-541 QVSTPGAGNRIES
+541 QVATPGAGNRIES

-579 GLNELLLGLAPS
+579 GLNDLLLGLAPS

-614 RKLLYSWINQVWE
+614 RKLLYSWIQQVWE
-627 TCARMWEIKD
+627 VCARVWENKD
-637 KAVSNIIDGEYQLAI
+637 KAVANVIDGEYSIML

-686 MGVNDPEGEKD
+686 MGVSDPEGEKD

-717 ALIQMFNQ
+717 ALIQMFSQ
-725 MQQQAPQA
+725 MQQQPPAA
-733 AQAQAEA
+733 AQQQAEA
-740 GRNSAMEAMASMNP
+740 GQASAMEAMASMNP
-754 PAGGMEMLNSPSEA
+754 PQGGMPMLNAPSDGA
-768 AMPPQESLPQN
+768 VPPQEALPQN
-779 AQGGGADLMSMLQA
+779 AQEGGADLMSMLQTM
-793 AQGGVPQQG
+793 QGGN

>member
-1 MAKGKGIRKLPGSF
+1 MPKDKLKMTSGSF
-15 VDGKPQPSLYTTDP
+15 VNGKEVPSMITTDP
-29 TIATPAQLAAIKKNT
+29 NVVTQGNIQGIKKAIET
-44 EEARRQVR
+44 ARKEIR
-52 GSKPKVNV
+52 GQKTAAVAA
-60 PGGFIKTEAQT
+60 PGAPIKTEAT
-71 ANTDSPNPSIG
+71 P
-82 AIKAAISNARDEIRG
+82 AA
-97 KKKPINVQGGTIK
+97 T
-110 TELEPAQVKGRKRG
+110 KGRKASAL
-124 NRPSAIAN
+124 PSAIAN
-132 GRTTKAGAGR
+132 GRTKKAGSGR
-142 TINDVVISGGKVRS
+142 TINDAIISGGKVRV
-156 AKITPKFA
+156 AKINPKFDRLQA
-164 SLTALTDQQK
+164 LTAEQK
-174 RSISLERQRLNQLG
+174 KGMSLERQRLNQLG
-188 QVAEENEDYMLV
+188 EVAEENEDFLLA

-210 EPEQNRMRAIYRRF
+210 EPEQNRMRAIYRRY
-224 DHYYHPNTFTLGGA
+224 DHYFHPQTFTLGGA

-249 SGRSHVSVNLHAAY
+249 SGRSHVSVNLHASY
-263 VNIPASLQAVSPVV
+263 VQIPASLQAVTPVI
-277 NYVPTGPD
+277 NYVPTGPSEG
-285 MPERDAANRRE
+285 ERNQASRRE
-296 RLLYAW
+296 RLMYAW
-302 WDSNDMDLR
+302 WDSNDMDLK
-311 LEEACLLKSLYGT
+311 LEEASLLKALYGN
-324 TAAKVYWD
+324 TAAKIFWD

-343 DTPENLYLG
+343 DTPENLYVG

-358 SRVDWALYSYGLSPQ
+358 TRVDWALYSYGLSPQ
-373 AVLEEWGVDVIP
+373 AVMEEFGVDVIP
-385 VNDGNKWFPYT
+385 VREGNQWFPYT

-421 TAYDQMKIEVLD
+421 TAYDQMKIEIMD
-433 YWYKHPTEPGKP
+433 YWYKHPTQPGKP
-445 PLVCNVIIVG
+445 PLVCNAIIVG
-455 NTVVKRSEHPELEGA
+455 NTVVKRTEHPELEGI
-470 IPYVVLR
+470 IPYIMLR

-521 QLVGPD
+521 QLTGVE

-541 QVSTPGAGNRIES
+541 QVATPGAGNRIES

-579 GLNELLLGLAPS
+579 GLNDLLLGLAPS

-614 RKLLYSWINQVWE
+614 RKLLYSWIQQVWE
-627 TCARMWEIKD
+627 VCARVWENKD
-637 KAVSNIIDGEYQLAI
+637 KAVANVIDGEYSIML

-686 MGVNDPEGEKD
+686 MGVSDPEGEKD

-717 ALIQMFNQ
+717 ALIQMFSQ
-725 MQQQAPQA
+725 MQQQPPAE
-733 AQAQAEA
+733 AQRQAEA
-740 GRNSAMEAMASMNP
+740 GQASAMEAMASMNP
-754 PAGGMEMLNSPSEA
+754 PQVGMPMLNSPSDGA
-768 AMPPQESLPQN
+768 VQPQEALPQN
-779 AQGGGADLMSMLQA
+779 AQEGGADLMSMLQSM
-793 AQGGVPQQG
+793 QGGN

>member
-1 MAKGKGIRKLPGSF
+1 MPKDKLKISSGSF
-15 VDGKPQPSLYTTDP
+15 VDGKEVPSMITTDP
-29 TIATPAQLAAIKKNT
+29 
-44 EEARRQVR
+44 
-52 GSKPKVNV
+52 NV
-60 PGGFIKTEAQT
+60 VTK
-71 ANTDSPNPSIG
+71 ANIEG
-82 AIKAAISNARDEIRG
+82 IKAAIATARKEIRG
-97 KKKPINVQGGTIK
+97 QKTNNVASSGTPVK
-110 TELEPAQVKGRKRG
+110 TELKPASTSGRKQRVT
-124 NRPSAIAN
+124 PSAIAN
-132 GRTTKAGAGR
+132 GRSARAGSGR
-142 TINDVVISGGKVRS
+142 TVNDAIVSGGKVRTS
-156 AKITPKFA
+156 KINPKFD
-164 SLTALTDQQK
+164 SLTALTAEQK
-174 RSISLERQRLNQLG
+174 KGMSLAKQRLNQLG
-188 QVAEENEDYMLV
+188 EVAEENEDYLLV

-210 EPEQNRMRAIYRRF
+210 EPEQNRMRALYRRF
-224 DHYYHPNTFTLGGA
+224 DHYYHPQTFTLGGA

-249 SGRSHVSVNLHAAY
+249 SGRSHVSVNVHAAY
-263 VNIPASLQAVSPVV
+263 VNIPAGLQAVTPVV
-277 NYVPTGPD
+277 NYVPTGPSEE
-285 MPERDAANRRE
+285 ERTQAARRE
-296 RLLYAW
+296 RLFYAW
-302 WDSNDMDLR
+302 WDANNFDLKM
-311 LEEACLLKSLYGT
+311 EEACLLKALYGN
-324 TAAKVYWD
+324 TAAKIFWD
-332 PVKKMPRVQIV
+332 PIKKLPRITVV

-421 TAYDQMKIEVLD
+421 TAYDQMKIEVMD
-433 YWYKHPTEPGKP
+433 YWYKHPTTPGKP
-445 PLVCNVIIVG
+445 PLVCNAVIVG
-455 NTVVKRSEHPELEGA
+455 NTLVKSSEHPEFEGV
-470 IPYVVLR
+470 IPYVMLR

-521 QLVGPD
+521 QLVGSE

-541 QVSTPGAGNRIES
+541 QVATPGAGNRIES

-559 PQFQVEDYNKRI
+559 PQFQVEDFNKRI
-571 DRELAVAS
+571 DRELAVVS

-605 NYEARISPK
+605 NYEARIAPK
-614 RKLLYSWINQVWE
+614 RKLLYSWVKEVWE
-627 TCARMWEIKD
+627 QCARVWELKD
-637 KAVSNIIDGEYQLAI
+637 KAVSNIIEGEYTIEI

-686 MGVNDPEGEKD
+686 MGVTDPEGEKD

-717 ALIQMFNQ
+717 TLVQMFSQ
-725 MQQQAPQA
+725 MQQQPPEALGASAQ
-733 AQAQAEA
+733 QAQ
-740 GRNSAMEAMASMNP
+740 NSTMEAMASMNP
-754 PAGGMEMLNSPSEA
+754 GAPGTEMLNGPTEQGN
-768 AMPPQESLPQN
+768 PPQESLPQN
-779 AQGGGADLMSMLQA
+779 AQGGGADLMSMLQS
-793 AQGGVPQQG
+793 AQGEVPQQG
-802 E
+802 GQ